1 MNTMLC
7 SLGGLESKE
16 SKTRIK
22 NALNK
27 VEGVTQVG
35 VNRTSG
41 TVSVFYQEPA
51 TEMSI
56 KNCIER
62 SGFKI
67 LYE

>member
-1 MNTMLC
+1 VNTMLC

-22 NALNK
+22 NALNRSR
-27 VEGVTQVG
+27 GHPGGGQPH
-35 VNRTSG
+35 SG

-56 KNCIER
+56 KKLYRKER
-62 SGFKI
+62 I
-67 LYE
+67 